1 MFLPIIQTITITR
14 TENFVS
20 TTKNLLKKR
29 NWIFPVL
36 HYFTWKLE
44 FLSIILWTIVVN
56 NFTWKLGFLS
66 NILWTIVVNTFS
78 IAVHVLCNLFWK
90 NIPTIC
96 ASFNHVFKVIRG
108 IFFSFLLKRKDALGK
123 RLTKDLRQT
132 LVFLCKSVL
141 REKFDLCFSRY
152 FYLYRQNFHVG
163 TRTEN

>member
-44 FLSIILWTIVVN
+44 FLSNILWTIVVN

-123 RLTKDLRQT
+123 GWLKIWDKL
-132 LVFLCKSVL
+132 
-141 REKFDLCFSRY
+141 
-152 FYLYRQNFHVG
+152 
-163 TRTEN
+163 

>member
-20 TTKNLLKKR
+20 ITKNLLKKR

-44 FLSIILWTIVVN
+44 
-56 NFTWKLGFLS
+56 FLS